1 MSFEKESSA
10 SSVVGNSSLCALCG
24 EGQRP
29 WPRRWRRAVSH
40 LLALS
45 IAELGSKIASG
56 TLEAE
61 ALLDASLE
69 SIAAGN
75 PSLNAFITVS
85 GEEARRQAREL
96 DAERRA
102 GRYRGP
108 LHGIPVSI
116 KDIIDIKGLP
126 TTAASR
132 VRAGHIAAA
141 DAHVVA
147 QLRQA
152 GAVIVG
158 KCNLHELA
166 LGTTNDE
173 SAFGPARNPHDPSR
187 SPGGSSG
194 GSAVSVA
201 ASMCCASIGTDT
213 GGSIRIPA
221 AACGVVGLKP
231 TFGEISNAGVFP
243 LSSSLDHVG
252 PLAKTV
258 EDAWLVYQAIRNDAA
273 APPSARPLSGVRLG
287 KLSGYFLEPLDAE
300 VRSRFEAALARLRD
314 SGVTLLE
321 TTIPHAGEIAS
332 TYVNVVLPEA
342 AAHHARDLESRPDAY
357 SPGVLARLQQGR
369 QISLEDYTRAQ
380 RDRAILR
387 ADVEAALSTC
397 DLLVLP
403 TLPIPA
409 PFLGATSVSLGGRGG
424 DEPIRPLMLRLT
436 QLFNLT
442 GHPAISLPCGKT
454 ADGLPC
460 GFQLVGRHQQTV
472 DLLAVA
478 LACEPHVSRV

>member
-1 MSFEKESSA
+1 MA
-10 SSVVGNSSLCALCG
+10 SD
-24 EGQRP
+24 
-29 WPRRWRRAVSH
+29 PRRHGDFCESVSG

-45 IAELGSKIASG
+45 IAELGRKIASG

-69 SIAAGN
+69 AIAARN
-75 PSLNAFITVS
+75 PSLNAFITVC
-85 GEEARRQAREL
+85 GEEARRQARDL
-96 DAERRA
+96 DREREA
-102 GRYRGP
+102 GHYRGP

-116 KDIIDIKGLP
+116 KDLIDVKGLP

-132 VRAGHIAAA
+132 VRAGHIAEA
-141 DAHVVA
+141 DAPVVA
-147 QLRQA
+147 QLRQS

-173 SAFGPARNPHDPSR
+173 SAFGPARHPLDPAR

-231 TFGEISNAGVFP
+231 SFGEISTAGVFP

-252 PLAKTV
+252 PLAQNV
-258 EDAWLVYQAIRNDAA
+258 EDAWIVYQAIRTEAVA
-273 APPSARPLSGVRLG
+273 RPAARPLAGPPSPKASARLDVARKSVVGLRLG
-287 KLSGYFLEPLDAE
+287 KLTGYFLEHLDRD
-300 VRSRFEAALARLRD
+300 VRSRFEEALTRLHD
-314 SGVTLLE
+314 SGATLIE
-321 TTIPHAGEIAS
+321 ASIPHAGEIAS
-332 TYVNVVLPEA
+332 TYVNLVLPEA
-342 AAHHARDLESRPDAY
+342 AAHHAKDLERRPEAY

-369 QISLEDYTRAQ
+369 QILMEDYTRAQ
-380 RDRAILR
+380 RDRAVLR
-387 ADVEAALSTC
+387 ADVNAALSKC
-397 DLLVLP
+397 DALVLP

-409 PFLGATSVSLGGRGG
+409 PVIGATSVTVDSSPVGG
-424 DEPIRPLMLRLT
+424 EPLRPLMLRFT

-442 GHPAISLPCGKT
+442 GHPAISLPCGNT

-460 GFQLVGRHQQTV
+460 GFQLVGRHHETV
-472 DLLAVA
+472 DLLAIT
-478 LACEPHVSRV
+478 LACEPILNV

>member
-1 MSFEKESSA
+1 MS
-10 SSVVGNSSLCALCG
+10 G
-24 EGQRP
+24 
-29 WPRRWRRAVSH
+29 

-45 IAELGSKIASG
+45 IAELGRKIASG

-69 SIAAGN
+69 AIAARN
-75 PSLNAFITVS
+75 PSLNAFITVC
-85 GEEARRQAREL
+85 GEEARRQARDL
-96 DAERRA
+96 DREREA
-102 GRYRGP
+102 GHYRGP

-116 KDIIDIKGLP
+116 KDLIDVKGLP

-132 VRAGHIAAA
+132 VRAGHIAEA
-141 DAHVVA
+141 DAPVVA

-173 SAFGPARNPHDPSR
+173 SAFGPARHPLDPAR

-231 TFGEISNAGVFP
+231 SFGEISTAGVFP

-252 PLAKTV
+252 PLAQNV
-258 EDAWLVYQAIRNDAA
+258 EDAWLVYQAIRSEAVA
-273 APPSARPLSGVRLG
+273 RPAARPLAGPPSPKASARLGVARKSVVGLRLG
-287 KLSGYFLEPLDAE
+287 KLTGYFLEHLDRD
-300 VRSRFEAALARLRD
+300 VRSRFEEALTRLHD
-314 SGVTLLE
+314 SGATLIE
-321 TTIPHAGEIAS
+321 ASIPHAGEIAS
-332 TYVNVVLPEA
+332 TYVNLVLPEA
-342 AAHHARDLESRPDAY
+342 AAHHAKDLERRPEAY

-369 QISLEDYTRAQ
+369 QISMEDYTRAQ
-380 RDRAILR
+380 RDRAVLR
-387 ADVEAALSTC
+387 ADVNAALSKC
-397 DLLVLP
+397 DALVLP

-409 PFLGATSVSLGGRGG
+409 PVIGATSVTVDSSPVGG
-424 DEPIRPLMLRLT
+424 EPLRPLMLRFT

-460 GFQLVGRHQQTV
+460 GFQLVGRHHETV
-472 DLLAVA
+472 DLLAIT
-478 LACEPHVSRV
+478 LACEPILNV

>member
-1 MSFEKESSA
+1 
-10 SSVVGNSSLCALCG
+10 
-24 EGQRP
+24 
-29 WPRRWRRAVSH
+29 VSG

-45 IAELGSKIASG
+45 IAELGRKIASG

-69 SIAAGN
+69 AIAARN
-75 PSLNAFITVS
+75 PSLNAFITVC
-85 GEEARRQAREL
+85 GEEARRQARDL
-96 DAERRA
+96 DREREA
-102 GRYRGP
+102 GHYRGP

-116 KDIIDIKGLP
+116 KDLIDVKGLP

-132 VRAGHIAAA
+132 VRAGHIAEA
-141 DAHVVA
+141 DAPVVA

-173 SAFGPARNPHDPSR
+173 SAFGPARHPLDPAR

-231 TFGEISNAGVFP
+231 SFGEISTGGVFP

-252 PLAKTV
+252 PLAQNV
-258 EDAWLVYQAIRNDAA
+258 EDAWLVYQAIRSEAVA
-273 APPSARPLSGVRLG
+273 RPAARPLAGPPSPKASARLGVARKSVVGLRLG
-287 KLSGYFLEPLDAE
+287 KLTGYFLEHLDRD
-300 VRSRFEAALARLRD
+300 VRSRFEEALTRLHD
-314 SGVTLLE
+314 SGATLIE
-321 TTIPHAGEIAS
+321 ASIPHAGEIAS
-332 TYVNVVLPEA
+332 TYVNLVLPEA
-342 AAHHARDLESRPDAY
+342 AAHHAKDLERRPEAY

-369 QISLEDYTRAQ
+369 QISMEDYTRAQ
-380 RDRAILR
+380 RDRAVLR
-387 ADVEAALSTC
+387 ADVNAALSKC
-397 DLLVLP
+397 DALVLP

-409 PFLGATSVSLGGRGG
+409 PVIGATSVTVDSSPVGG
-424 DEPIRPLMLRLT
+424 EPLRPLMLRFT

-460 GFQLVGRHQQTV
+460 GFQLVGRHHETV
-472 DLLAVA
+472 DLLAIT
-478 LACEPHVSRV
+478 LACEPILNV